1 MELYALHKQAVSGDA
16 PTSFSTTAST
26 ADRAKYQAWKTKVG
40 LSQAESMRL
49 YLSEADRQIRVY
61 GNLTPQTPQ
70 ATPNASS
77 ANGGNGSSSTTNI
90 GHATLT
96 VDTPRGLAAI
106 PLLCSAAAESR
117 PAYIRRLA
125 QTSKENGWWK
135 RQETLCGTP
144 GTLTALPEM
153 TILQLARL
161 VEHVSLNSSSPNPVL
176 QSFLWPLH
184 NSCLALWVLLIL
196 VLTLMECVWNIFQIV
211 IWGARRTGLSLTR
224 VWENDLLLWEQ
235 CHVAMCESHQAMT
248 CRLVGLILLP
258 WSWLLR
264 ALKQYVTPTTGS
276 MTLSSALFGMA
287 VLLGWWYFVLVVPW
301 MSMILL
307 GMACAS
313 GFCFVLIQIAGV

>member
-1 MELYALHKQAVSGDA
+1 
-16 PTSFSTTAST
+16 
-26 ADRAKYQAWKTKVG
+26 
-40 LSQAESMRL
+40 MRL

-70 ATPNASS
+70 ATPNAASS
-77 ANGGNGSSSTTNI
+77 TAHGGNGSTTSMNG

-96 VDTPRGLAAI
+96 METPRGLAAI

-117 PAYIRRLA
+117 PAYLRRLA
-125 QTSKENGWWK
+125 QTSYENAWWK
-135 RQETLCGTP
+135 RQEALCGTP

-161 VEHVSLNSSSPNPVL
+161 VEHLSLNSSSPNPVL

-184 NSCLALWVLLIL
+184 NLCLALWVLMILVLIL
-196 VLTLMECVWNIFQIV
+196 VECVWNIFQIV

-235 CHVAMCESHQAMT
+235 CQVVMCESHQAMT
-248 CRLVGLILLP
+248 CRLVGLLLLP

-264 ALKQYVTPTTGS
+264 TLRQVVSPTTGT
-276 MTLSSALFGMA
+276 TLASALFGMG
-287 VLLGWWYFVLVVPW
+287 VLIGWWYFVVVIPW
-301 MSMILL
+301 MSLILL

-313 GFCFVLIQIAGV
+313 GFCFALIQIAGV